1 MTSARSSSFLKPA
14 KAMLVP
20 FTYSLGLASHAN
32 MVSLFHSTSAFF
44 KTLVNLK
51 SLADAAFVPM
61 IPYRFG
67 PCFVPPPACAEWQV
81 AHLALKSLAPFLASP
96 LSILNS
102 LGPSSFTSTH
112 EPLYGFIFFSGV
124 GAGTFPF
131 LDVSTP
137 MV

>member
-51 SLADAAFVPM
+51 SLAD
-61 IPYRFG
+61 
-67 PCFVPPPACAEWQV
+67 CAQ
-81 AHLALKSLAPFLASP
+81 
-96 LSILNS
+96 
-102 LGPSSFTSTH
+102 G
-112 EPLYGFIFFSGV
+112 
-124 GAGTFPF
+124 GAGEAFG
-131 LDVSTP
+131 VVQTP
-137 MV
+137 AAQLKAAAHRSLRAHDPV